1 MIRTFLTAMLCTS
14 TVAFAAEKKAEKKEA
29 PKKAESVSK
38 DKKGKNMIAVVKTSK
53 GTFKFKLYSEEAPN
67 SVANFVGLAEGTK
80 EWTDPK
86 TGKKEKKP
94 LYNGTIFHRVIPGF
108 MIQGGD
114 PTGTGMGT
122 PGFNNKTEVSPKLKH
137 DKAGVVAM
145 ANAGPDTD
153 GCQFYVTTDP
163 TPFLDQIRPPSK
175 GYSIF
180 GQVIEGQNV
189 VNEISKVKRNSQ
201 DRPDQ
206 DVKIESI
213 TIERK

>member
-1 MIRTFLTAMLCTS
+1 MIRTFLTALLCTS
-14 TVAFAAEKKAEKKEA
+14 TAAFAADKPAPKKEA
-29 PKKAESVSK
+29 PNKAEAVT
-38 DKKGKNMIAVVKTSK
+38 KKGKNMIAVVKTNK

-122 PGFNNKTEVSPKLKH
+122 PGFNNPTEVSPKLKH

-180 GQVIEGQNV
+180 GQVTEGQNV
-189 VNEISKVKRNSQ
+189 VNEISKVKRNGQ